1 MLFIYKKRDSIPTA
15 IGNAVTPLRNGL
27 NVTHSVG
34 ASFPKRKSSC
44 PRTIPQRKKFR
55 VIIGKIL
62 NDLQT
67 FRFYIVTTDR
77 GWDKKPSGGVA
88 TNHLTVKR
96 QLTVE
101 EFKRLIEKG
110 YAFANIVR
118 HKIDLFER
126 AQTLSYDI
134 DWSET
139 TMEDYVKN
147 LSIKPTLSYTSPS
160 FYDAEKHHY
169 KFRLVYILDEPVD
182 DYQTYKALLSIV
194 QDEAGICEGLD
205 CGKNTP
211 AQFMNGN
218 GTKTMKWGPDG
229 HILHLSDFD
238 KEKVELYKKKEKP
251 SQKRSKTPK
260 TDFTLDERFR
270 ETLTNSRNTLFVDY
284 SHLTAQT
291 CSMGNLHHSGLF
303 FTHEDGYYSI
313 LRKWEKD
320 DNGKMTIHRWKDG
333 EQRRKKL
340 FVAARV
346 LITVNPDI
354 TNEGIVYNLA
364 SELKR
369 FYDNSTDTI
378 TAEELICIAANARDS
393 EWTPTEEKKQFTLNK
408 GYIPEEPMTVQKKV
422 ALARK
427 TLTYE
432 KIGNLYDASLKPYE
446 NFKMMKEEGIK
457 VSWNTV
463 KRFARENGLME
474 EFVTGTVQSNNII
487 EKKHPYILL
496 DETLTGNKIE
506 DYLKRGFKNVNE
518 AWKTSQSDGIDLGMG
533 RNAFREYCKQHHPE
547 LFDKRKVRNKK
558 E

>member
-1 MLFIYKKRDSIPTA
+1 MKRRAYRRPSASIDPR
-15 IGNAVTPLRNGL
+15 RNGL

-34 ASFPKRKSSC
+34 ASFPKLQIVLPPYHFLSV
-44 PRTIPQRKKFR
+44 KKFR
-55 VIIGKIL
+55 AIIGKKL
-62 NDLQT
+62 NNLQN
-67 FRFYIVTTDR
+67 FRFNIVTTDR

-110 YAFANIVR
+110 YAFANIVK

-169 KFRLVYILDEPVD
+169 KFRLVYILDQPVE

-229 HILHLSDFD
+229 HILRLSDFNT
-238 KEKVELYKKKEKP
+238 EKVELYKKAEKP
-251 SQKRSKTPK
+251 SQKRSNTPK

-270 ETLTNSRNTLFVDY
+270 ETLTNSRNTFFAEY
-284 SHLTAQT
+284 SHLTAPT
-291 CSMGNLHHSGLF
+291 RSTGNLHHSGMF
-303 FTHEDGYYSI
+303 FTHEDGFFSI
-313 LRKWEKD
+313 LRKWEKNE
-320 DNGKMTIHRWKDG
+320 NGKLTVHRWKDG

-346 LITVNPDI
+346 LITVNPYI
-354 TNEGIVYNLA
+354 TNEGLVYNLEL
-364 SELKR
+364 ELKH
-369 FYDNSTDTI
+369 FYDNSTDII
-378 TAEELICIAANARDS
+378 TDDELISIAASARNS
-393 EWTPTEEKKQFTLNK
+393 EWAPTEEKKQFTINK
-408 GYIPEEPMTVQKKV
+408 EYITEEPMTVQKRV
-422 ALARK
+422 ALARR
-427 TLTYE
+427 TLTDE
-432 KIGNLYDASLKPYE
+432 KIGESYDASLTPYG
-446 NFKMMKEEGIK
+446 NFKVMREMGMK
-457 VSWNTV
+457 VS
-463 KRFARENGLME
+463 KKSLYRFARENGLME
-474 EFVTGTVQSNNII
+474 EFVTGPFPPSNNII
-487 EKKHPYILL
+487 ETKHPYILS
-496 DETLTGNKIE
+496 EGGNPGNKIKKF
-506 DYLKRGFKNVNE
+506 LKRGFKNVNE
-518 AWKTSQSDGIDLGMG
+518 AWKTAQSEGIDLGMG

-547 LFDKRKVRNKK
+547 LLDKSKVRTKR
-558 E
+558 

>member
-1 MLFIYKKRDSIPTA
+1 MQ
-15 IGNAVTPLRNGL
+15 
-27 NVTHSVG
+27 SVG
-34 ASFPKRKSSC
+34 AGFPETAIC
-44 PRTIPQRKKFR
+44 PAPYHFLSVKKFR
-55 VIIGKIL
+55 AIIGKKL
-62 NDLQT
+62 NNLQN
-67 FRFYIVTTDR
+67 FRFHIVTTDR

-147 LSIKPTLSYTSPS
+147 LPIKPTLSYTSPS

-218 GTKTMKWGPDG
+218 GTNTMKWGPDG
-229 HILHLSDFD
+229 HILRLSDFNN
-238 KEKVELYKKKEKP
+238 EKVELYKKAEKSP
-251 SQKRSKTPK
+251 QKRSKTPK

-270 ETLTNSRNTLFVDY
+270 ETLTNNRNTLFVEY
-284 SHLTAQT
+284 SHLTAPT
-291 CSMGNLHHSGLF
+291 CSTGNLHHSGLF
-303 FTHEDGYYSI
+303 YTHEDGYFSI

-320 DNGKMTIHRWKDG
+320 ENGKMAIHRWKDG

-340 FVAARV
+340 FVAARI
-346 LITVNPDI
+346 LLTVNPDI
-354 TNEGIVYNLA
+354 SNEGLVYNLA
-364 SELKR
+364 SELR
-369 FYDNSTDTI
+369 HFYDNSTDTI
-378 TAEELICIAANARDS
+378 TAEELISIASNARNS
-393 EWTPTEEKKQFTLNK
+393 EWTPTEEKKRFTLNK

-427 TLTYE
+427 TLTDE
-432 KIGNLYDASLKPYE
+432 KIGNLYDASLSPYE
-446 NFKMMKEEGIK
+446 NFKVMKEEGMK
-457 VSWNTV
+457 VS
-463 KRFARENGLME
+463 KKSLYRFARENGLIE
-474 EFVTGTVQSNNII
+474 DNFTGTFPPSNNII
-487 EKKHPYILL
+487 EKKPPYILS
-496 DETLTGNKIE
+496 EGGKPGKIE
-506 DYLKRGFKNVNE
+506 EHLKRGFRNVNE
-518 AWKTSQSDGIDLGMG
+518 AWKTAQEEGVDLGMG
-533 RNAFREYCKQHHPE
+533 RNAFREYCKQNHPE
-547 LFDKRKVRNKK
+547 LFDKSKVRTKR
-558 E
+558 